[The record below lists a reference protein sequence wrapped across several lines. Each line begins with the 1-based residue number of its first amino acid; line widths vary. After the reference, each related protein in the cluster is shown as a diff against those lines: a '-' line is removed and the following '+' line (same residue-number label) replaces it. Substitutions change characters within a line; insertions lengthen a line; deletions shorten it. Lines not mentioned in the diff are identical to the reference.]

1 MTQKTSLFVGIFVV
15 DLWCFRIPCRT
26 ITLPN
31 KAFMRIKELHLTNIG
46 PFNDAHLEFAAD
58 DAPRVTII
66 TGENGTGKTI
76 VLDAIRELFGGGYA
90 VMERSI
96 FRNKRHFEIK
106 MRLEVDSQSET
117 IVANKLEG
125 VNQIDKNFRAEK
137 VFRLMRNNSIST
149 LPYSLTTEDVIC
161 PNWIVDYWKPNL
173 FAESAASDES
183 SLIDSSDYILPDPK
197 YYLVKSL
204 QGIHT
209 NQGTSRYI
217 YFFENLSN
225 SRDPKEKQIGEVIY
239 PILEK
244 IVKVSL
250 LEGGKLKFVRRSELM
265 PIIEQN
271 GMEVPLSNL
280 SSGNLYMIQRLVSL
294 LGKMYAVHILRQ
306 TPPETLCET
315 PGLLLIDE
323 AENHLHPKWQKRF
336 IPTILEIFPNLQ
348 IIATTHSPFIVSSV
362 KGAKVYVCKPHT
374 DHCTIEDET
383 DYYVNKPVDEVL
395 ASPVFDTSPFSKD
408 ISTLLQER
416 KKAIS
421 EGNKEERERI
431 EARLQEENPEY
442 FAYFDIDK
450 RMEALM
456 QGVEQ

>member
-1 MTQKTSLFVGIFVV
+1 
-15 DLWCFRIPCRT
+15 
-26 ITLPN
+26 
-31 KAFMRIKELHLTNIG
+31 MRIKELHLTNIG

-58 DAPRVTII
+58 EAPRVTII

-76 VLDAIRELFGGGYA
+76 VLDAIRQLFGPYFMTPERKIYRSLDPNISSARILAEFTDANDTLQSCEYKNEGMDSVFHHFTISPSNRFDDLMYYSTRIKDGTMQA
-90 VMERSI
+90 V
-96 FRNKRHFEIK
+96 KW
-106 MRLEVDSQSET
+106 V
-117 IVANKLEG
+117 
-125 VNQIDKNFRAEK
+125 
-137 VFRLMRNNSIST
+137 
-149 LPYSLTTEDVIC
+149 
-161 PNWIVDYWKPNL
+161 VDYWRTGL
-173 FAESAASDES
+173 ASDQFTR
-183 SLIDSSDYILPDPK
+183 PDGFIPPPNSE
-197 YYLVKSL
+197 YLLASL
-204 QGIHT
+204 QGVYRNADIT
-209 NQGTSRYI
+209 NLFC
-217 YFFENLSN
+217 YFDYLRGS
-225 SRDPKEKQIGEVIY
+225 DDTKEKATGKKLYKTLQTICSS
-239 PILEK
+239 
-244 IVKVSL
+244 SL
-250 LEGGKLKFVRRSELM
+250 LNEGKLVRINRTSFD
-265 PIIEQN
+265 PIFEQS
-271 GMEVPLSNL
+271 GQQVSFSSL
-280 SSGNLYMIQRLVSL
+280 SSGNLYMIQRLASL

-306 TPPETLCET
+306 TPPETLCDT

-362 KGAKVYVCKPHT
+362 EGAKVYVCKPHT

-383 DYYVNKPVDEVL
+383 DYYVNKPVDEIL
-395 ASPVFDTSPFSKD
+395 ASPVFDTSPFSKE

-450 RMEALM
+450 RMEELM